1 MVEDEHIHSEVSDKV
16 LMNSERADENHSEP
30 SHQDVI
36 KVKEEFTDPTY
47 DMFYMSQYGLYN
59 GGGASMAA
67 LHDSFTSS
75 LNYGSPQKFS
85 PEGDLCSS
93 PDPKI
98 CYVCKKSFKSS
109 YSVKL
114 HYRNVHLKEMHVC
127 TVAGCNAAFPSRRSR
142 DRTLLAKCWTAGPSC
157 LGKRKSS
164 PFSSFCGLGK
174 PNPSWSLWPFRRK
187 KGKLWPCRLQRQTR
201 I

>member
-1 MVEDEHIHSEVSDKV
+1 
-16 LMNSERADENHSEP
+16 
-30 SHQDVI
+30 
-36 KVKEEFTDPTY
+36 
-47 DMFYMSQYGLYN
+47 
-59 GGGASMAA
+59 
-67 LHDSFTSS
+67 
-75 LNYGSPQKFS
+75 

-142 DRTLLAKCWTAGPSC
+142 DRNRNLRMERTIGPGHRDS
-157 LGKRKSS
+157 LHLRSKRLES
-164 PFSSFCGLGK
+164 
-174 PNPSWSLWPFRRK
+174 
-187 KGKLWPCRLQRQTR
+187 
-201 I
+201 

>member
-1 MVEDEHIHSEVSDKV
+1 MTSEDQEHERDYENESESSEPKLCEESMEGDDRLHEPGEKSMMHSD
-16 LMNSERADENHSEP
+16 RQDENHNDS
-30 SHQDVI
+30 SNQDVI
-36 KVKEEFTDPTY
+36 KVKEEYTDPTY

-59 GGGASMAA
+59 GGSASMAA
-67 LHDSFTSS
+67 LHESFASTF
-75 LNYGSPQKFS
+75 NYSSPQKFS
-85 PEGDLCSS
+85 PEGEMCSS

-142 DRTLLAKCWTAGPSC
+142 DRSV
-157 LGKRKSS
+157 
-164 PFSSFCGLGK
+164 
-174 PNPSWSLWPFRRK
+174 N
-187 KGKLWPCRLQRQTR
+187 
-201 I
+201 IN